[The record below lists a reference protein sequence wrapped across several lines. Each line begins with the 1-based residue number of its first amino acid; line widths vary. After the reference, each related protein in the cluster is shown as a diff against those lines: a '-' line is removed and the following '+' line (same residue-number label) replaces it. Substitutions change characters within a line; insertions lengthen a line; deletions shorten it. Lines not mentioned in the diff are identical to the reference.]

1 MPRKKTT
8 RRVEKHNRKTKA
20 PDLKYKTKMIKK
32 KGEIVWQV
40 IEYPT
45 KSIILESFF
54 EEDAQKL
61 VDFQNKNQVWKYNGG
76 LPGFLCVDK
85 VTSLLYTKFG
95 PKRG

>member
-8 RRVEKHNRKTKA
+8 RNYNRKTKA
-20 PDLKYKTKMIKK
+20 PDLKYTTKMKKK
-32 KGEIVWQV
+32 KGEIIWQV
-40 IEYPT
+40 IEHPT

-54 EEDAQKL
+54 EEDAQRL
-61 VDFQNKNQVWKYNGG
+61 ADFQNKNQVWKYNGG

-85 VTSLLYTKFG
+85 KTSLLYTKVG